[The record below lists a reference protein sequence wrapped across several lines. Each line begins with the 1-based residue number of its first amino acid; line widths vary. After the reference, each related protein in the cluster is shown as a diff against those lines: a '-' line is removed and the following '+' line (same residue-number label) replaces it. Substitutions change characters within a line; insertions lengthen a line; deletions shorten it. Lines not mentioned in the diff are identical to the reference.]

1 MAIASPNGTVFI
13 LSGKELMNKYEKCN
27 YFYKHRYYCRHRCN
41 FHTIPESLKS
51 DVSNQNKNKLP
62 KVTTEIRPHV
72 TLRLC
77 WVFKRLGNKIRMD
90 EFVAEFIR
98 EMAEARLMDLE
109 EGKIA
114 QQRSTTKDLKSY
126 GTLMVND
133 QTEML
138 REIKKLAVLKNVA
151 LSDELGPDKAEGL
164 KDLKEVHGESFDKK
178 FIKMMTIDHKRDVK
192 KFERATR
199 SSDAD
204 VQVFATRYLPYVQ
217 SHLERIKALK

>member
-1 MAIASPNGTVFI
+1 MCISAIFTD
-13 LSGKELMNKYEKCN
+13 
-27 YFYKHRYYCRHRCN
+27 H
-41 FHTIPESLKS
+41 ESLKPE
-51 DVSNQNKNKLP
+51 VSNKNKYKLSEGP
-62 KVTTEIRPHV
+62 TKTRH
-72 TLRLC
+72 TLSSDF
-77 WVFKRLGNKIRMD
+77 VVSSDDTQTKSDTD
-90 EFVAEFIR
+90 ESLEKFIS

-138 REIKKLAVLKNVA
+138 LEIKKLAALKNIKVP
-151 LSDELGPDKAEGL
+151 DELGPDKTEGL
-164 KDLKEVHGESFDKK
+164 RELKEVHGESFDKK

-199 SSDAD
+199 SDDAD
-204 VQVFATRYLPYVQ
+204 VQVFATKYLPYVQ
-217 SHLERIKALK
+217 SHLDKLRGLK

>member
-1 MAIASPNGTVFI
+1 MKNLIILINITIIIGIAVIFTGPEGLKPEGHKQGDERLAEVRTQIRNTRHSDFPV
-13 LSGKELMNKYEKCN
+13 LSKDSE
-27 YFYKHRYYCRHRCN
+27 
-41 FHTIPESLKS
+41 T
-51 DVSNQNKNKLP
+51 
-62 KVTTEIRPHV
+62 
-72 TLRLC
+72 
-77 WVFKRLGNKIRMD
+77 D
-90 EFVAEFIR
+90 EFVTAFIT

-138 REIKKLAVLKNVA
+138 REIKKLAALKQIA
-151 LSDELGPDKAEGL
+151 LPSGLGPDKSEGL
-164 KDLKEVHGESFDKK
+164 RDLKEVHGRSFDKK
-178 FIKMMTIDHKRDVK
+178 FIKMMIIDHKRDVK

-204 VQVFATRYLPYVQ
+204 VQVFATKYLPYVQ
-217 SHLERIKALK
+217 SHLERIRALK

>member
-1 MAIASPNGTVFI
+1 MKNVIIFINVVIIVGIAAIFNV
-13 LSGKELMNKYEKCN
+13 
-27 YFYKHRYYCRHRCN
+27 
-41 FHTIPESLKS
+41 PEGLKP
-51 DVSNQNKNKLP
+51 DVKNRNNNKLS
-62 KVTTEIRPHV
+62 KATTEVDH
-72 TLRLC
+72 TLPSD
-77 WVFKRLGNKIRMD
+77 FAGFSNEPGTKSD
-90 EFVAEFIR
+90 EFVVAFIT

-138 REIKKLAVLKNVA
+138 REIKKLAALKNVS
-151 LSDELGPDKAEGL
+151 LSNELGPDKADGL

-178 FIKMMTIDHKRDVK
+178 FIKMMTIDHKRDLK
-192 KFERATR
+192 RFERATR

-204 VQVFATRYLPYVQ
+204 VQVFATRYLPYIQ
-217 SHLERIKALK
+217 SHLERIRALKK

>member
-1 MAIASPNGTVFI
+1 MKNLVILINVVVIIGIAAIFNV
-13 LSGKELMNKYEKCN
+13 
-27 YFYKHRYYCRHRCN
+27 
-41 FHTIPESLKS
+41 PEDLQS
-51 DVSNQNKNKLP
+51 DVNDQNKNNPSKA
-62 KVTTEIRPHV
+62 TTESGH
-72 TLRLC
+72 TLPSD
-77 WVFKRLGNKIRMD
+77 FAGFSKASKTKSD
-90 EFVAEFIR
+90 EFVTAFIT

-138 REIKKLAVLKNVA
+138 REIKKLAVLKNVS
-151 LSDELGPDKAEGL
+151 LSNELGPDKAEGL
-164 KDLKEVHGESFDKK
+164 KDLKEVHGKSFDKK
-178 FIKMMTIDHKRDVK
+178 FIKMMTIDHKRDMK

-204 VQVFATRYLPYVQ
+204 VQVFATRYLPYIQ
-217 SHLERIKALK
+217 SHLERIRALK